1 MKNNKKFLFKILKI
15 GISLVLLY
23 LVFKKVPF
31 TSIYKVVKNVNLFYL
46 LLAIGSLLIS
56 QIISSNRLLL
66 FFDKLT
72 FNISAK
78 SNLQLYFVG
87 MFYNFFIPG
96 GIGGDAYKIYLLNKH
111 FKWSVKKLTKAVFVD
126 RLIGLVAILI
136 WILLLVLILPTN
148 KPFFFYLLIP
158 LAIIGG
164 FIISKISI
172 KKFFSIF
179 NTIFYKTIT
188 LSFIIQAFQLISI
201 LLIIKAL
208 HINQHYTTY
217 LILFL
222 ISSVLSIISFA
233 GIGVREYIFLKASL
247 FLNFNLEASVAIGL
261 LFTLIS
267 FLIALTGVYFEITNP
282 KLTIT
287 KRQ

>member
-1 MKNNKKFLFKILKI
+1 MKNNKKFLFKIFKI

-66 FFDKLT
+66 FFHKLT

-111 FKWSVKKLTKAVFVD
+111 FKWSAKKLTKAVFVD
-126 RLIGLVAILI
+126 RLIGLIAILI
-136 WILLLVLILPTN
+136 WILLLVLILPIN

-158 LAIIGG
+158 LAFIGG

-188 LSFIIQAFQLISI
+188 LSFIIQAFQLIAI

-247 FLNFNLEASVAIGL
+247 FLNFNLETSVSIGL

-282 KLTIT
+282 KLTTT
-287 KRQ
+287 KHQ